1 LDLSEELKN
10 FSHNGVTLNL
20 DERMQLEMAL
30 GQLRASIE
38 ADEVLFWGKVTGL
51 NADYY
56 VALAVTFQ
64 GMYEFPQK
72 QFYWTLSSTPDFK
85 FKEMPGLGL
94 PMPEQDAFID
104 SSATYFM
111 GEPQKLLNQK
121 SEEEEDA
128 PAEEAPA
135 EEEEEEAAE
144 KAAKDSQESEEEEIK
159 VPKRNLTEVNRLAL
173 VVNAIE
179 NDCHVCP
186 MGAFKMTPQHELCRA
201 EAFRGLAKA
210 DASNLSS
217 YQHFRNVQH
226 DDKKALLDKSDA
238 PFHKDVL
245 DPIEGDQPKGC
256 WSLQMDERA
265 ERTVLR
271 SLSWPGFQ
279 FFHRVGSNKFGNVYI
294 GNGLKDQAVHFIV

>member
-1 LDLSEELKN
+1 MASFRSASDIFLS
-10 FSHNGVTLNL
+10 T
-20 DERMQLEMAL
+20 
-30 GQLRASIE
+30 
-38 ADEVLFWGKVTGL
+38 
-51 NADYY
+51 
-56 VALAVTFQ
+56 
-64 GMYEFPQK
+64 
-72 QFYWTLSSTPDFK
+72 TPDFK

-94 PMPEQDAFID
+94 PRPEQDAFID
-104 SSATYFM
+104 SCASYFM
-111 GEPQKLLNQK
+111 GEPNKPLNQK
-121 SEEEEDA
+121 EEGEEA
-128 PAEEAPA
+128 EAEEAAPV

-186 MGAFKMTPQHELCRA
+186 MGAFKMTPQHELSRA
-201 EAFRGLAKA
+201 EAFRGLSKA
-210 DASNLSS
+210 DAGSLAC

-256 WSLQMDERA
+256 WSLQMDERC
-265 ERTVLR
+265 ERAMLR
-271 SLSWPGFQ
+271 SLAWPGFQ
-279 FFHRVGSNKFGNVYI
+279 FFHKVGSNKFGNVYI
-294 GNGLKDQAVHFIV
+294 GDGLKNQAVHFIV

>member
-1 LDLSEELKN
+1 
-10 FSHNGVTLNL
+10 
-20 DERMQLEMAL
+20 MAL
-30 GQLRASIE
+30 GQLRGSVE

-56 VALAVTFQ
+56 IALAVTYQ

-72 QFYWTLSSTPDFK
+72 QFYWTLSTTPDMK

-104 SSATYFM
+104 SCATYFL
-111 GEPQKLLNQK
+111 GEPNKLLNQK
-121 SEEEEDA
+121 EGAEEEE
-128 PAEEAPA
+128 PAQEEAPA

-186 MGAFKMTPQHELCRA
+186 TGAFKMTPQHELCRA
-201 EAFRGLAKA
+201 EAFRGLSKTEAC
-210 DASNLSS
+210 NLDC
-217 YQHFRNVQH
+217 YQHFRNV
-226 DDKKALLDKSDA
+226 
-238 PFHKDVL
+238 
-245 DPIEGDQPKGC
+245 
-256 WSLQMDERA
+256 
-265 ERTVLR
+265 
-271 SLSWPGFQ
+271 
-279 FFHRVGSNKFGNVYI
+279 
-294 GNGLKDQAVHFIV
+294 

>member
-1 LDLSEELKN
+1 
-10 FSHNGVTLNL
+10 
-20 DERMQLEMAL
+20 M
-30 GQLRASIE
+30 RASIE

-56 VALAVTFQ
+56 IALAVTFQ

-72 QFYWTLSSTPDFK
+72 QFYWTLSTSADLK

-104 SSATYFM
+104 SCATYFL
-111 GEPQKLLNQK
+111 GEPNKLLNQK
-121 SEEEEDA
+121 EGEGEDDP
-128 PAEEAPA
+128 PAEAEPA
-135 EEEEEEAAE
+135 EEEEEEGAAE
-144 KAAKDSQESEEEEIK
+144 KAAKNSDESEEEEIK

-201 EAFRGLAKA
+201 EAFRGLSQA
-210 DASNLSS
+210 DAQDLNS

-226 DDKKALLDKSDA
+226 ADKKALLDKSDA

-245 DPIEGDQPKGC
+245 DPIVGDQPKGC
-256 WSLQMDERA
+256 WSLQLDERK
-265 ERTVLR
+265 ERAMLR

-279 FFHRVGSNKFGNVYI
+279 FFHKLGGNKFGNVYM
-294 GNGLKDQAVHFIV
+294 GDGLKNQTVHFIV